1 MKRFLALLSV
11 VSVAAAC
18 AAVASAPSPTPIPT
32 TPNSAPFLSPSPPP
46 GPVDVPSGSC
56 IFTLDV
62 ANESSGP
69 IYVQINDTRV
79 ATVPAQETKR
89 FMDRHGGVPEMPWHV
104 VLLRTSD
111 GASIGESNFTFNQL
125 DGHMTA
131 RDQDAT
137 AYARICG
144 PG

>member
-1 MKRFLALLSV
+1 MKRFLALLIV

-18 AAVASAPSPTPIPT
+18 VGAVSAPSPTLLPT
-32 TPNSAPFLSPSPPP
+32 TPVSAPFLSPSPPP

-62 ANESSGP
+62 SNESSGS

-79 ATVPAQETKR
+79 ATIPVQETKR
-89 FMDRHGGVPEMPWHV
+89 FMDHGAWPEMPWHV

-111 GASIGESNFTFNQL
+111 GTTLGEGNFTSNQL

-137 AYARICG
+137 ANARTCA
-144 PG
+144 PA